1 MLFVLGIVGHGF
13 MSGDMGAKMAMAASA
28 DMTAPDGGMD
38 CDKHPSDKGQT
49 NDKSALMACS
59 AFCASVVAVL
69 PDPIPVLVS
78 ASAPQAVVVTGSV
91 SVNRDGPPDPYP
103 PKTLSLIRGA

>member
-1 MLFVLGIVGHGF
+1 MLFILGIVGHSVMAGA
-13 MSGDMGAKMAMAASA
+13 MGAKMTMAAGA
-28 DMTAPDGGMD
+28 DMAAPDGGMD

-59 AFCASVVAVL
+59 AYCASVVAVL
-69 PDPIPVLVS
+69 PDPIPVPVS
-78 ASAPQAVVVTGSV
+78 ADAPQAVIATGSV

-103 PKTLSLIRGA
+103 PKTLS